1 MPLLSYSRQE
11 DCIDNSF
18 SQPGSLSLDS
28 LFGTWVNTKPSTGGI
43 AKFEISTE
51 GGSPVLR
58 IFGFGPES
66 MIDWG
71 ETYVETVYTK
81 DAATAEPMAF
91 QARYD
96 LGFMEVHVQGN
107 FSLGL
112 MVLACLNIF
121 KDGSGRANYF
131 SREFF
136 YRRQDGNKDETPVLR
151 LDRKMGTLDISRLE
165 EQPGSETQALD
176 DTTAAQFVGDWTTT
190 NPNSRG
196 IAEVVITPQEQ
207 GLLVHAFGAGQPE
220 LHDWGTVQAT
230 VLADSPASSRIRAFH
245 AVYDFGF
252 LESCLQAKTEK
263 GVLVVATFNRFK
275 DQSGRLSYFSREFFA
290 RTLKIR
296 R

>member
-11 DCIDNSF
+11 DHVDHSF
-18 SQPGSLSLDS
+18 SQPSFISLDS
-28 LFGTWVNTKPSTGGI
+28 LLGTWINTKPDGAGI
-43 AKFEISTE
+43 AKFEISA
-51 GGSPVLR
+51 GDGSPALR
-58 IFGFGPES
+58 IFGFGLGS

-71 ETYVETVYTK
+71 RTPVETVYTK
-81 DAATAEPMAF
+81 DAATPEPMAF

-121 KDGSGRANYF
+121 KDDSGRTNYF

-136 YRRQDGNKDETPVLR
+136 YRKQGGKKNKDEVPVLQ
-151 LDRKMGTLDISRLE
+151 LDAKMGGLDISRIE
-165 EQPGSETQALD
+165 DQSSSEMQTQD
-176 DTTAAQFVGDWTTT
+176 DTTIAQFVGNWITT

-196 IAEVVITPQEQ
+196 IARVIVTPQEQ

-220 LHDWGTVQAT
+220 FHDWGIVQAR
-230 VLADSPASSRIRAFH
+230 VLADGPASTRIRAFH
-245 AVYDFGF
+245 TVYDFGF
-252 LESCLQAKTEK
+252 LESYLQAKTEK

-275 DQSGRLSYFSREFFA
+275 DQSGRSSYFSREFFA
-290 RTLKIR
+290 RI
-296 R
+296 